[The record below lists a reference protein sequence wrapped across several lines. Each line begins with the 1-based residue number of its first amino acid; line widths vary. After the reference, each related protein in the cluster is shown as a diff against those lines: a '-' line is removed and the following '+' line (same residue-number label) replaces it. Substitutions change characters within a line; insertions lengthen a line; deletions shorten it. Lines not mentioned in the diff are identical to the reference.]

1 MTNEKLAIL
10 GGTPVIPKG
19 MIPEDKYD
27 SLFRAMVLTKE
38 AEDAPFPESNPIYLH
53 AFKNIFVHLLHSINS
68 YCFSHIPDPI
78 LGTGRH
84 SI

>member
-38 AEDAPFPESNPIYLH
+38 AEDAAMEVIRRG
-53 AFKNIFVHLLHSINS
+53 AFS
-68 YCFSHIPDPI
+68 
-78 LGTGRH
+78 GTDVTEKFQQEFAEWQGTEYA
-84 SI
+84 IAY